1 MMLPAINCLAWSA
14 ISKSEFRFCV
24 RSRSNLIKNA
34 HDPFTGLPRA
44 RGDHTNAPRESE
56 KMFRNQ
62 NERMSKPR
70 VVRFGNREI
79 ITEGLQLSFWADISH
94 RCMTASW
101 PAFIGGAALVFIA
114 FNGFFAVFYWIGAQ
128 PVSNVPGGA
137 YIDYL
142 YFSIET
148 LSTAGY
154 GDMHPQTHYGHFIA
168 TVELYTGLFS
178 MSLMT
183 GLIFARFSR
192 PNARLLFANYPVIS
206 DHEGKPTLMVRFA
219 NERHNIIGNATAK
232 LWLLQNIVSKE
243 GQSLRRFYEL
253 PLMRNEHPALALS
266 WTLYHVLDEQSPLYG
281 LDVDDYSAL
290 GVSLVVVVT
299 GYDVVAA
306 QAVHARRSY
315 DHTDIRFGQRY
326 VDIHD
331 TSEDGRIRIDYGR
344 FHETL
349 DG

>member
-1 MMLPAINCLAWSA
+1 MRQRIERMA
-14 ISKSEFRFCV
+14 
-24 RSRSNLIKNA
+24 
-34 HDPFTGLPRA
+34 
-44 RGDHTNAPRESE
+44 
-56 KMFRNQ
+56 KMFKSL
-62 NERMSKPR
+62 NERSSKAR
-70 VVRFGNREI
+70 VVRFGDREI
-79 ITEGLQLSFWADISH
+79 IAEGLQLNFWADISH

-114 FNGFFAVFYWIGAQ
+114 FNAVFAVLYWIGDQ
-128 PVSNVPGGA
+128 PISNVPGSA

-168 TVELYTGLFS
+168 TAELFTGIFS

-192 PNARLLFANYPVIS
+192 PNARLLFANHPVVS
-206 DHEGKPTLMVRFA
+206 NHDGKPTLMVRFA

-232 LWLLQNIVSKE
+232 LWLLQNAVSKE
-243 GQSLRRFYEL
+243 GQSLRRFCEL

-266 WTLYHVLDEQSPLYG
+266 WTLYHVLDEESPLYG
-281 LDVDDYSAL
+281 LNADDFGAL

-299 GYDVVAA
+299 GYDVIAA
-306 QAVHARRSY
+306 QTVHARKSY

-326 VDIHD
+326 ADILD
-331 TSEDGRIRIDYGR
+331 TSEDGRLRIDYGR

-349 DG
+349 GG

>member
-1 MMLPAINCLAWSA
+1 MA
-14 ISKSEFRFCV
+14 KSR
-24 RSRSNLIKNA
+24 
-34 HDPFTGLPRA
+34 
-44 RGDHTNAPRESE
+44 
-56 KMFRNQ
+56 
-62 NERMSKPR
+62 NERTSERSSKAR
-70 VVRFGNREI
+70 VVQLGGREI
-79 ITEGLQLSFWADISH
+79 VTEGLHLNFWADISH

-101 PAFIGGAALVFIA
+101 PAFIGGAVLVFIG
-114 FNGFFAVFYWIGAQ
+114 FNAVFAAFYWIGNQ
-128 PVSNVPGGA
+128 PVANVPDGA

-168 TVELYTGLFS
+168 AVELFTGIFS

-192 PNARLLFANYPVIS
+192 PNARLLFAEHPVIS
-206 DHEGKPTLMVRFA
+206 SHEGKPTLMVRLA

-232 LWLLQNIVSKE
+232 LWLLENVVSAE

-253 PLMRNEHPALALS
+253 PLVRSDHPALALS
-266 WTLYHVLDEQSPLYG
+266 WTLYHVLDEEGPLYG
-281 LDVDDYSAL
+281 RNADDLDASN
-290 GVSLVVVVT
+290 VSLVVVVS

-306 QAVHARRSY
+306 QTVHARKSY
-315 DHTDIRFGQRY
+315 DHSDIRFGHRY
-326 VDIHD
+326 ADILSISD
-331 TSEDGRIRIDYGR
+331 DGRLRIDYGK

-349 DG
+349 EG